1 MIIGVGN
8 DLIDIRR
15 IERTLDRFGERF
27 MDRVFTDIERRKS
40 DRRA

>member
-1 MIIGVGN
+1 MGS

-27 MDRVFTDIERRKS
+27 VKRIFTEFERSKSEGHADR
-40 DRRA
+40 AA